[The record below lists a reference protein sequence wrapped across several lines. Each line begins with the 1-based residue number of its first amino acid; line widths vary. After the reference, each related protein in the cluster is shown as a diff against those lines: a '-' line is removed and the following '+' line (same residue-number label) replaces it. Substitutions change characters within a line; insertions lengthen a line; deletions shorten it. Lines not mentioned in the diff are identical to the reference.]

1 MHQLCFRIN
10 KYRQFKKT
18 CEFVVQDDDYVFTAW
33 DSMELIDLDR
43 YSRKFKDFIKRIE
56 IQKNVPLKNLRHINI
71 SFLLLEIV
79 I

>member
-1 MHQLCFRIN
+1 
-10 KYRQFKKT
+10 
-18 CEFVVQDDDYVFTAW
+18 
-33 DSMELIDLDR
+33 MELIDPDR

-56 IQKNVPLKNLRHINI
+56 IQKNVLLKNLRNINT